1 MRRNLSPKIQPIRP
15 NSINHQADCCTAQH
29 DKAQFQ
35 IIIAAFHHKPDHKTG
50 THAYHRKYGITN
62 HSQNGIQSSTGQCM
76 ITFGSFTTSS
86 KKPKPRQKYKT
97 DTKSRQ
103 RIFMCFDPMK
113 HTAHDSFPFQ
123 LLSQTT
129 VISLCSL

>member
-35 IIIAAFHHKPDHKTG
+35 IIIAAFHHKPDHKN
-50 THAYHRKYGITN
+50 RNPCVPQKIWN
-62 HSQNGIQSSTGQCM
+62 HEP
-76 ITFGSFTTSS
+76 FTKWDPVINRTMNDHLRFLHHQLQ
-86 KKPKPRQKYKT
+86 KPKTRQKYKQIQ
-97 DTKSRQ
+97 SHQ